1 MRRRRRRHHSEGH
14 NVWRAYSDMMAGLL
28 LLFVLVMCISF
39 MEAQK
44 NYREKLSEQAAHQQ
58 TQTQLQK
65 ELSERESEINA
76 QQAALDEQSALLVSQ
91 QAALDEQSA
100 LLASQQA
107 ALDEQSALV
116 ASQQADLDEKSAL
129 LAEQQ
134 TELEEQKALVASSQ
148 SDLQEKETLIASQ
161 KKELDEKNTQM
172 AAQQAALDEQES
184 LLADQQ
190 QKIEQII
197 GVKADLIADL
207 KSQFDEHNLN
217 VVIDEASGAIALDS
231 NVLFAYN
238 ESELTEEGIAMLGE
252 ILPVYCKVLMDPQY
266 EDYLAELSIDGYTDT
281 SGDYIYNLEL
291 SQARALAVASYLFQ
305 DADSFLTDDEL
316 TSLKEKL
323 TSNGHSMSNPVYS
336 DGEINMDA
344 SRRVEVRFRLK
355 DEEMIN
361 ELKDVLAETTTAQ
374 SETSSEAQTE
384 G

>member
-44 NYREKLSEQAAHQQ
+44 NYREKLSEQAAHQH

-76 QQAALDEQSALLVSQ
+76 QQAALDEQ
-91 QAALDEQSA
+91 EG
-100 LLASQQA
+100 
-107 ALDEQSALV
+107 
-116 ASQQADLDEKSAL
+116 
-129 LAEQQ
+129 
-134 TELEEQKALVASSQ
+134 
-148 SDLQEKETLIASQ
+148 
-161 KKELDEKNTQM
+161 
-172 AAQQAALDEQES
+172 

-281 SGDYIYNLEL
+281 SGDYVYNLEL

-305 DADSFLTDDEL
+305 DADSFLTADEL

-336 DGEINMDA
+336 DGEVNMDA

-361 ELKDVLAETTTAQ
+361 ELKDVLAKTATAQ
-374 SETSSEAQTE
+374 SE
-384 G
+384 

>member
-65 ELSERESEINA
+65 ELSERDSEINA
-76 QQAALDEQSALLVSQ
+76 QQAALDEQ
-91 QAALDEQSA
+91 EG
-100 LLASQQA
+100 
-107 ALDEQSALV
+107 
-116 ASQQADLDEKSAL
+116 
-129 LAEQQ
+129 
-134 TELEEQKALVASSQ
+134 
-148 SDLQEKETLIASQ
+148 
-161 KKELDEKNTQM
+161 
-172 AAQQAALDEQES
+172 

-281 SGDYIYNLEL
+281 SGDYVYNLEL

-305 DADSFLTDDEL
+305 DADSFLTADEL

-336 DGEINMDA
+336 DGEVNMDA

-361 ELKDVLAETTTAQ
+361 ELKDVLAKTATAQ
-374 SETSSEAQTE
+374 SE
-384 G
+384 

>member
-76 QQAALDEQSALLVSQ
+76 QQAALDEQSTLL
-91 QAALDEQSA
+91 
-100 LLASQQA
+100 
-107 ALDEQSALV
+107 

-148 SDLQEKETLIASQ
+148 TDLQEKEALIASQ
-161 KKELDEKNTQM
+161 QKELDEKNTQM
-172 AAQQAALDEQES
+172 AAQQAALDEQEG

-207 KSQFDEHNLN
+207 KNQFDEHNLN

-281 SGDYIYNLEL
+281 SGDYVYNLEL

-305 DADSFLTDDEL
+305 DADSFLTADEL

-336 DGEINMDA
+336 DGEVNMDA

-361 ELKDVLAETTTAQ
+361 ELKDVLAKTATAQ
-374 SETSSEAQTE
+374 SE
-384 G
+384 

>member
-44 NYREKLSEQAAHQQ
+44 NYREKLSEQAAHQH

-65 ELSERESEINA
+65 ELSVRESEINA
-76 QQAALDEQSALLVSQ
+76 QQAALDEQ
-91 QAALDEQSA
+91 EG
-100 LLASQQA
+100 
-107 ALDEQSALV
+107 
-116 ASQQADLDEKSAL
+116 
-129 LAEQQ
+129 
-134 TELEEQKALVASSQ
+134 
-148 SDLQEKETLIASQ
+148 
-161 KKELDEKNTQM
+161 
-172 AAQQAALDEQES
+172 

-281 SGDYIYNLEL
+281 SGDYVYNLEL

-305 DADSFLTDDEL
+305 DADSFLTADEL

-336 DGEINMDA
+336 DGEVNMDA

-361 ELKDVLAETTTAQ
+361 ELKDVLAKTATAQ
-374 SETSSEAQTE
+374 SE
-384 G
+384 

>member
-1 MRRRRRRHHSEGH
+1 MRRRWRRHHSEGH

-76 QQAALDEQSALLVSQ
+76 QQAALDEQSTLL
-91 QAALDEQSA
+91 
-100 LLASQQA
+100 
-107 ALDEQSALV
+107 

-134 TELEEQKALVASSQ
+134 TELEEQKALVASSRT
-148 SDLQEKETLIASQ
+148 DLQEKEALIASQ
-161 KKELDEKNTQM
+161 QKELDEKNTQM
-172 AAQQAALDEQES
+172 AAQQAALDEQEG

-252 ILPVYCKVLMDPQY
+252 IFPVYCKVLMDPQY

-305 DADSFLTDDEL
+305 DADSFLTADEL

-336 DGEINMDA
+336 DGEVNMDA

-361 ELKDVLAETTTAQ
+361 ELKDVLAKTATGQ
-374 SETSSEAQTE
+374 SE
-384 G
+384 

>member
-1 MRRRRRRHHSEGH
+1 MRRRWRRHHSEGH

-76 QQAALDEQSALLVSQ
+76 QQAALDEQ
-91 QAALDEQSA
+91 EG
-100 LLASQQA
+100 
-107 ALDEQSALV
+107 
-116 ASQQADLDEKSAL
+116 
-129 LAEQQ
+129 
-134 TELEEQKALVASSQ
+134 
-148 SDLQEKETLIASQ
+148 
-161 KKELDEKNTQM
+161 
-172 AAQQAALDEQES
+172 

-281 SGDYIYNLEL
+281 SGDYVYNLEL

-305 DADSFLTDDEL
+305 DADSFLTADEL

-336 DGEINMDA
+336 DGEVNMDA

-361 ELKDVLAETTTAQ
+361 ELKDVLAKTATGQ
-374 SETSSEAQTE
+374 SE
-384 G
+384 

>member
-76 QQAALDEQSALLVSQ
+76 QQAALDEQSTLL
-91 QAALDEQSA
+91 
-100 LLASQQA
+100 
-107 ALDEQSALV
+107 

-134 TELEEQKALVASSQ
+134 TELEEQKALVASQ
-148 SDLQEKETLIASQ
+148 Q
-161 KKELDEKNTQM
+161 KELDEKNTQM
-172 AAQQAALDEQES
+172 AAQQAALDEQEG

-281 SGDYIYNLEL
+281 SGDYVYNLEL

-305 DADSFLTDDEL
+305 DADSFLTADEL

-336 DGEINMDA
+336 DGEVNMDA

-361 ELKDVLAETTTAQ
+361 ELKDVLAKTATAQ
-374 SETSSEAQTE
+374 SE
-384 G
+384 

>member
-76 QQAALDEQSALLVSQ
+76 QQAALDEQSTLL
-91 QAALDEQSA
+91 
-100 LLASQQA
+100 
-107 ALDEQSALV
+107 

-134 TELEEQKALVASSQ
+134 TELEEQKALVASSRT
-148 SDLQEKETLIASQ
+148 DLQEKEALIASQ
-161 KKELDEKNTQM
+161 QKELDEKNTQM
-172 AAQQAALDEQES
+172 AAQQAALDEQEG

-238 ESELTEEGIAMLGE
+238 ESELTEEGIAMLSE

-281 SGDYIYNLEL
+281 SGDYVYNLEL

-305 DADSFLTDDEL
+305 DADSFLTADEL

-336 DGEINMDA
+336 DGEVNMDA

-361 ELKDVLAETTTAQ
+361 ELKDVLAKTATAQ
-374 SETSSEAQTE
+374 SE
-384 G
+384 